1 MDRVSDAAGIPKVN
15 CLLATS
21 VLLAL
26 EAPNGAVGA
35 VPDAAGSPNVKIGL
49 FSAGAGGVLG
59 AAPNE
64 NGVLGLPSALL
75 CARPN
80 EKGLF
85 AGAVPE
91 GCGVVDDVVVT
102 MGGTTGVKA
111 EPSFGVIA
119 AAGSSSVDPSAVLRS
134 AGAAIEAS
142 NAILFSD
149 SLGISTFGG
158 PNENTGGVA
167 SDVSAALGSVVKEKA
182 CGFDGLAGFSNNE
195 ADPAGSSVLLAC
207 DVAVPND
214 ADTVSPPNADLSLVT
229 FAAPRL

>member
-1 MDRVSDAAGIPKVN
+1 MSDAAVIPKVKG
-15 CLLATS
+15 LLATS

-26 EAPNGAVGA
+26 EAPNRAVGA

-80 EKGLF
+80 EKGLL

-102 MGGTTGVKA
+102 MGGTMGVKA
-111 EPSFGVIA
+111 EPSFGAFA
-119 AAGSSSVDPSAVLRS
+119 AAGSSSVDPAAVPRS

-142 NAILFSD
+142 DAILFSD
-149 SLGISTFGG
+149 SLGVSTFGG

-167 SDVSAALGSVVKEKA
+167 GDISAALGGVAKEKA
-182 CGFDGLAGFSNNE
+182 CGFDGLVGFSNNE
-195 ADPAGSSVLLAC
+195 ADTAGSSVLLAC
-207 DVAVPND
+207 DVAAPNETD
-214 ADTVSPPNADLSLVT
+214 AVLPPNADLS
-229 FAAPRL
+229 FAAPKI